1 MHRRPPAQAPSPTR
15 RWPPEPVSAPRR
27 GRRRHAGHDE
37 VEHDNEERWLLTY
50 ADMITLLMTLFMV
63 LFAIS
68 SINTSKFEQL
78 SKSLAEA
85 ISGKIVQGGPAIQES
100 GATEATE
107 QSVPE
112 PPVPAI
118 QPVIKTESSTSGR
131 GSPGAQKSAAEREE
145 EDFQK
150 LKEQIDRYAREHGLQ
165 DKLQTTIARRG
176 LVIRLLTDKVLFAS
190 GQAHLEPQST
200 GLLSAIGHL
209 LVTEVRHPI
218 VVEGHTDSR
227 PIHSSQFPTNW
238 ELSVARSTQVVR
250 FLIRSG
256 VAARR
261 LQAAGVAA
269 QRPVAS
275 NSTDRGR
282 SRNRRVEIV
291 LVRLNT

>member
-1 MHRRPPAQAPSPTR
+1 VAATR
-15 RWPPEPVSAPRR
+15 H
-27 GRRRHAGHDE
+27 GRRRRVDHDDA
-37 VEHDNEERWLLTY
+37 EHDNEERWLLTY

-131 GSPGAQKSAAEREE
+131 GVANQPKSAAQREE

-150 LKEQIDRYAREHGLQ
+150 LKQQIDRYAREHGLQ
-165 DKLQTTIARRG
+165 NALQTTVARRG
-176 LVIRLLTDKVLFAS
+176 LVIRLLTDRILFAS

-200 GLLSAIGHL
+200 GLLTAIGHL

-218 VVEGHTDSR
+218 VVEGHTDSN
-227 PIHSSQFPTNW
+227 PIHSAQFPTNW
-238 ELSVARSTQVVR
+238 ELSTARSTQVVR
-250 FLIRSG
+250 FFIRSG

-269 QRPVAS
+269 QRPLAS